1 MIVRRNSALA
11 LRLRRSPADDADL
24 SLPRFLGL
32 DVEDLDLRQRIDLDD
47 VVPLRERL
55 LRRTPVDVAT
65 LAAVNL
71 ANKHM
76 PLALLGHGSTLSL
89 PYHGVVAE
97 SRNAA
102 EHAGTLY
109 RRVFSWLRHP
119 VKRLEQEAGHLHEV
133 EQAGESEVTPL
144 IAIAGIILFLLPIV
158 AIVLGLSFAAY
169 FLAR

>member
-1 MIVRRNSALA
+1 
-11 LRLRRSPADDADL
+11 
-24 SLPRFLGL
+24 
-32 DVEDLDLRQRIDLDD
+32 
-47 VVPLRERL
+47 
-55 LRRTPVDVAT
+55 
-65 LAAVNL
+65 
-71 ANKHM
+71 M

-109 RRVFSWLRHP
+109 RRAFSWLRHP

-133 EQAGESEVTPL
+133 EQAGESGVTPL

>member
-1 MIVRRNSALA
+1 
-11 LRLRRSPADDADL
+11 
-24 SLPRFLGL
+24 
-32 DVEDLDLRQRIDLDD
+32 
-47 VVPLRERL
+47 
-55 LRRTPVDVAT
+55 
-65 LAAVNL
+65 
-71 ANKHM
+71 M

-97 SRNAA
+97 SRNVA

-109 RRVFSWLRHP
+109 RRAFSWLRHP
-119 VKRLEQEAGHLHEV
+119 VKRLEHEAGHLHEV